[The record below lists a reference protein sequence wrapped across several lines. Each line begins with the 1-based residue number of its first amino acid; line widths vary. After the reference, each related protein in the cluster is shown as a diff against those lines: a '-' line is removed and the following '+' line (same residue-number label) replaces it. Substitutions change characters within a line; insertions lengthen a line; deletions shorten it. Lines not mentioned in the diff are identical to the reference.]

1 MVSIEGI
8 ASLEGVGGFA
18 LISRSGQHR
27 EMEERPHSFGKM
39 CFTGSAIRNNCSK
52 RVGRHWHSYPGGG
65 EVTIPECVQ
74 ESQRGGADQWTQW
87 GGMGILGVIPSL
99 SDSKRCFPSS
109 CREEHACVGQL
120 QSLER
125 AK

>member
-52 RVGRHWHSYPGGG
+52 RVGRHWHSYPR
-65 EVTIPECVQ
+65 
-74 ESQRGGADQWTQW
+74 SW
-87 GGMGILGVIPSL
+87 GGHHPC
-99 SDSKRCFPSS
+99 RCP
-109 CREEHACVGQL
+109 RTT
-120 QSLER
+120 ER
-125 AK
+125 GR

>member
-52 RVGRHWHSYPGGG
+52 GWAGTGTATQGVGG
-65 EVTIPECVQ
+65 VTIPAGVQ
-74 ESQRGGADQWTQW
+74 ESQRGGADQWARW